1 MLIRSFIFPREG
13 YQVNLFFPVSAEMCL
28 FFEVVHLQY
37 EWKTDLQITV
47 QANCILKLSK
57 DGICQEG
64 IFSSVLIKSPKR
76 SDQLKKPH

>member
-1 MLIRSFIFPREG
+1 MLIRSFIFPKEG

-47 QANCILKLSK
+47 QAHCMFKVEQRWYMSRGNFF
-57 DGICQEG
+57 
-64 IFSSVLIKSPKR
+64 FSLN
-76 SDQLKKPH
+76 